1 MSMFQNEKIKEVANK
16 VENLAIPLEEKV
28 DSIGAKILKSKWTWL
43 IVLGVIGLIAYIF

>member
-28 DSIGAKILKSKWTWL
+28 DSALAKIIKSPYTWAIILGIGAAIA
-43 IVLGVIGLIAYIF
+43 VIF